1 MWNCGLGVKIRDAI
15 TIYFNLRWEKVGFK
29 EGAIPAE
36 EKVLLRRAS
45 AEESRHLFQISYCW
59 LCVMLR
65 RC

>member
-1 MWNCGLGVKIRDAI
+1 MWHCGLGVKIRDAI

-45 AEESRHLFQISYCW
+45 AEDSRHLFQISYFW